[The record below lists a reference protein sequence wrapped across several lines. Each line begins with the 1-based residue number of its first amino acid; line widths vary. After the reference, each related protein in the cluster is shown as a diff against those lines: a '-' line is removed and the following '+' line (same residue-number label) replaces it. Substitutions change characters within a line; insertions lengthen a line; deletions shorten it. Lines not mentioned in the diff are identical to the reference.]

1 MEQISKYT
9 RNYRVLEVW
18 SYRKTIITIPAIN
31 KTWLDVLILYFQVVV
46 RAMKVEVDC
55 FGFNEQKV
63 QIFCR

>member
-9 RNYRVLEVW
+9 RNYRLLEVW

-31 KTWLDVLILYFQVVV
+31 MTLIYILVLYFQSVV

-55 FGFNEQKV
+55 FGFNEQKA
-63 QIFCR
+63 

>member
-1 MEQISKYT
+1 MEQISTYA

-31 KTWLDVLILYFQVVV
+31 MTLIYILVLYFQLVV

-55 FGFNEQKV
+55 FGFNEQKA
-63 QIFCR
+63 

>member
-9 RNYRVLEVW
+9 RNYRLLEVW

-31 KTWLDVLILYFQVVV
+31 MTLIYILVLYFQLVV

-55 FGFNEQKV
+55 SGFNVQKA
-63 QIFCR
+63 